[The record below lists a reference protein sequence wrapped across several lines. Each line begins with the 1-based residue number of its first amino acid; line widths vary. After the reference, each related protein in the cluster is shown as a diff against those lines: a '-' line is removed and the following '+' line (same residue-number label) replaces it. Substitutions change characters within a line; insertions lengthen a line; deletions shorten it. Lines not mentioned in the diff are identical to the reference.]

1 MNIPLGLAKKSILCL
16 KTSYNNEM
24 RKQTIYTIIST
35 FLFAAL
41 VLSACGGNAEA
52 EATPTMDTESVIA
65 TSIAQTMQ
73 AISETQTAQVTPTL
87 LATATSAVAPTI
99 TPATGGSPTATVQ
112 SVSLPTNCLIAGLV
126 SETIP
131 DGTVIAR
138 GASFTKTW
146 SIRNGGTCT
155 WTTSYKMVFESGELL
170 GAASESVALTQNVS
184 PGMMTSVSIKMT
196 APSVDGTYIG
206 YWNLLTDAGVLVGRF
221 SVNIYVGTATAAPFA
236 VTSVTYPKSFSN
248 LTCDGSTL
256 NSIPVYITTDAAGT
270 VTFTLTDLN
279 GVSPTGAGDKDF
291 GSAGTQTIYFNMK
304 FPSKASGQAVDVDIS
319 VYIDNPNHQTFLLKD
334 SDGVCK

>member
-1 MNIPLGLAKKSILCL
+1 
-16 KTSYNNEM
+16 M
-24 RKQTIYTIIST
+24 RKQTIYTITST

-73 AISETQTAQVTPTL
+73 AISETQTAQVTLTL

-155 WTTSYKMVFESGELL
+155 WTTGYKMVFESGELL
-170 GAASESVALTQNVS
+170 GATSESVALTQNVS

-236 VTSVTYPKSFSN
+236 VTSVTYPSGVITV
-248 LTCDGSTL
+248 TCGVDYKVPITIKADG
-256 NSIPVYITTDAAGT
+256 PGT
-270 VTFTLTDLN
+270 VTYTINSNL
-279 GVSPTGAGDKDF
+279 GVLAAGDKDF
-291 GSAGTQTIYFNMK
+291 TAAGSQIVYYTINT
-304 FPSKASGQAVDVDIS
+304 SSDDDLDID
-319 VYIDNPNHQTFLLKD
+319 VYIDNPNHQYFYLRNTD
-334 SDGVCK
+334 VDCN